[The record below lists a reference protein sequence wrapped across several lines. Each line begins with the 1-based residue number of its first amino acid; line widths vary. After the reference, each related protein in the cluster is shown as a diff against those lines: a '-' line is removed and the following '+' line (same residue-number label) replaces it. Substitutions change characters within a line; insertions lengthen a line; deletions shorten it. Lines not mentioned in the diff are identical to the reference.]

1 MGGLLAI
8 VLIVSAFLIAHTM
21 PVGPAAGGGVE
32 PLKVDAEQMRREEGV
47 RRCFAQKGW
56 KGVARLD
63 PKDGYQG
70 CD

>member
-8 VLIVSAFLIAHTM
+8 ILIVSAFLIAHAVPAG
-21 PVGPAAGGGVE
+21 PVAGRGVE
-32 PLKVDAEQMRREEGV
+32 PRKIDAEQMRREEGV
-47 RRCFAQKGW
+47 RRCFALKGW

-63 PKDGYQG
+63 PEEGYQG